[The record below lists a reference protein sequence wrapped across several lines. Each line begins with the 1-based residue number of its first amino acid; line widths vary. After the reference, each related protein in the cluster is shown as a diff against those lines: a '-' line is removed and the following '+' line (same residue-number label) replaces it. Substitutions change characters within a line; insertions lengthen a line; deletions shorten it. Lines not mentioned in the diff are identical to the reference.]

1 MGLSCVVAAQEAGAR
16 CIIVSGLTSD
26 AARFEVARKL
36 GAHHTVNVEQESLP
50 DRVDEITGGQ
60 GADLVVNVSRG
71 GTDTVREALAIAAK
85 ISTIVLAGPGDQ
97 QVPSR
102 GFGRK
107 LVTMK
112 WVQGSSF
119 AAFELCL
126 QLMAS
131 GRYPLGEISTHQFD
145 LNHVNEAIRAFA
157 GEAEPQGVIH
167 ASIRPQS

>member
-1 MGLSCVVAAQEAGAR
+1 LSCVVAAKEAGAR
-16 CIIVSGLTSD
+16 CIIVTGLTHD
-26 AARFEVARKL
+26 AVRFEVARKL
-36 GAHHTVNVEQESLP
+36 GAHHTVNVEKESLRA
-50 DRVDEITGGQ
+50 RVDEITGGE
-60 GADLVVNVSRG
+60 GADVIINVSRG
-71 GTDTVREALAIAAK
+71 GEDTVRQALEIAAK
-85 ISTIVLAGPGDQ
+85 ISTIILAGPGNQ
-97 QVPSR
+97 QIPSR

-157 GEAEPQGVIH
+157 GEEGPAGVIH
-167 ASIRPQS
+167 VSIRPEV